1 MELTDDERKEFDS
14 RKSSKNN
21 ITKIEVQAEKIEPVV
36 KEKKQRTEKQLAAT
50 ARMREALSSRR
61 KEHNEKK
68 TEHTDL
74 YKQKMVEA
82 YEKAD
87 KIKEMV
93 PNAKII
99 VKSKVGRPK
108 GVKNSSILPT
118 PAISDDEEE
127 EVEIKQPVRKVPITK
142 PVGKALTPYNI
153 SLVDEYLRKLNGR

>member
-1 MELTDDERKEFDS
+1 MEFTDDDRKEYELW
-14 RKSSKNN
+14 KSSKNN
-21 ITKIEVQAEKIEPVV
+21 ISKIEVQAEKIEPVV
-36 KEKKQRTEKQLAAT
+36 KEKKPRTEKQLEAT
-50 ARMREALSSRR
+50 KRMREALSSRR

-93 PNAKII
+93 PNAKIV

-108 GVKNSSILPT
+108 GVKNSSVIPT
-118 PAISDDEEE
+118 PAISDDDDE
-127 EVEIKQPVRKVPITK
+127 EVEIKQPVRRAPLAK
-142 PVGKALTPYNI
+142 PVGKTITSQNI